1 MRDIDEKELLLREQ
15 DEGLRYA
22 VFAYTP
28 LCGTCKL
35 ASRMLGIVEQM
46 LPNLELVQC
55 NVNYAPKWVR
65 AQEITSVPCLILY
78 DKGLEKART
87 YSMKSVDELYGLLK
101 PLGEKR

>member
-1 MRDIDEKELLLREQ
+1 MRDIDEKDLLLREQ

-46 LPNLELVQC
+46 LPDLELVQC

-78 DKGLEKART
+78 DKGSETERA
-87 YSMKSVDELYGLLK
+87 YSMKSVDELYMMLK